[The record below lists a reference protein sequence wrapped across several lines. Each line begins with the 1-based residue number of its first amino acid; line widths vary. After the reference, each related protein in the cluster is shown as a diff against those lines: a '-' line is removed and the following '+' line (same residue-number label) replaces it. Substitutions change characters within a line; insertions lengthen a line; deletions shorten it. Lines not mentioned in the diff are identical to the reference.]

1 MLTPSRSEP
10 HYRYFNPRHVTITKV
25 DVIETKNMFTLW
37 HEDTHETYDKIFKAD
52 YEATLIP
59 ELLEEPGKYD
69 RTSSSLNFLTC
80 ISILFRDKIAPR
92 SR

>member
-1 MLTPSRSEP
+1 
-10 HYRYFNPRHVTITKV
+10 
-25 DVIETKNMFTLW
+25 MFTLW

-69 RTSSSLNFLTC
+69 RTSSSLNFLNLY
-80 ISILFRDKIAPR
+80 IYIVQR
-92 SR
+92 

>member
-69 RTSSSLNFLTC
+69 RTSSSLNFLNLY
-80 ISILFRDKIAPR
+80 IYIVQR
-92 SR
+92 